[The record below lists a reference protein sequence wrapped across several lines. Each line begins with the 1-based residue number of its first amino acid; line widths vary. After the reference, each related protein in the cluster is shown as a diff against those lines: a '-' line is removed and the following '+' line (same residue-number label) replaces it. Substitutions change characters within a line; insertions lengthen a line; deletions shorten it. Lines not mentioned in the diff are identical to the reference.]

1 MENQPLDHKIICDI
15 IKPETKVLDL
25 GCGDGELLDLLV
37 RYKKI
42 KASGVELNENAIYKC
57 VERGLTV
64 LHNDINEGLRG
75 YPDRSFDYVL
85 LNQTMQEVSKVYF
98 VIEESLRV
106 GKKVIVGFSNF
117 AYISARLRVFFK
129 GKVPITKSLPYTWDR
144 TPNVHFLSISDF
156 KDFCKNKKITIC
168 EQHFLGFKKEI
179 KFLPNLFAV
188 NAIFVI
194 KK

>member
-85 LNQTMQEVSKVYF
+85 LNQKMQEVSKVDF

-106 GKKVIVGFSNF
+106 GKKVIVGFS
-117 AYISARLRVFFK
+117 
-129 GKVPITKSLPYTWDR
+129 
-144 TPNVHFLSISDF
+144 
-156 KDFCKNKKITIC
+156 
-168 EQHFLGFKKEI
+168 
-179 KFLPNLFAV
+179 
-188 NAIFVI
+188 
-194 KK
+194 

>member
-1 MENQPLDHKIICDI
+1 
-15 IKPETKVLDL
+15 
-25 GCGDGELLDLLV
+25 CGDGELLDLLV

-42 KASGVELNENAIYKC
+42 KASGVELNENAIYKR

-85 LNQTMQEVSKVYF
+85 LNQTMQEVSKVDF